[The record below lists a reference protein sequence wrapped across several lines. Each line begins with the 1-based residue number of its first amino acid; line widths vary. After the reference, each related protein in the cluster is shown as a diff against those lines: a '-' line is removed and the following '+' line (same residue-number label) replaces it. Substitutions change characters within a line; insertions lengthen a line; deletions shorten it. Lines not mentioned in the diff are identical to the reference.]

1 MFTSVIKEGAT
12 SSSNHASFHPT
23 VNQSFINK
31 IVAEIE
37 AKQPVIGSIRDNKKT
52 TTSSTNSAK
61 ANTNKSD
68 ALEQLI
74 DNVADSVVK
83 EVTKEFTSESN
94 KPSRRV
100 TVPKPPRR
108 KKKLEIRMPLLNDRR
123 SKKDHKK
130 TPQVWR
136 DIAKTLISS
145 GEHDLSPEMDRSDE
159 IIDHAS
165 IGSATESP
173 PSFTVPTQQSIAHP
187 PKSSFVRYK
196 SRRPDAEQPG
206 RDDIQQ
212 LINSKGHLKSK
223 PRLRKKKPMTQR
235 GKKKLTIPASSE
247 GTNMLNVLLD
257 SQRNVLL

>member
-1 MFTSVIKEGAT
+1 MFTSVIKEGAI

-52 TTSSTNSAK
+52 TTSFSNKLS
-61 ANTNKSD
+61 NKSD

-83 EVTKEFTSESN
+83 EVTKEFTSEGN
-94 KPSRRV
+94 KASRRV

-108 KKKLEIRMPLLNDRR
+108 KKKLETRMPLLNDRR
-123 SKKDHKK
+123 GKKDHKK
-130 TPQVWR
+130 APQVWR

-145 GEHDLSPEMDRSDE
+145 GERDLSPEMDRSDE

-196 SRRPDAEQPG
+196 SRGPDAEQPG
-206 RDDIQQ
+206 QDDIQQ
-212 LINSKGHLKSK
+212 LFNSKGHLKSK
-223 PRLRKKKPMTQR
+223 HRLRKNKPMTQR

-247 GTNMLNVLLD
+247 GANMLNVLLD
-257 SQRNVLL
+257 SQRNVFL

>member
-1 MFTSVIKEGAT
+1 MFTSMIKEGAI
-12 SSSNHASFHPT
+12 SSSNHASFHPI

-37 AKQPVIGSIRDNKKT
+37 AKEPVIGSVRDNKKT
-52 TTSSTNSAK
+52 TTSSANFAK
-61 ANTNKSD
+61 GDTHKSD

-74 DNVADSVVK
+74 DNVADNVVK

-108 KKKLEIRMPLLNDRR
+108 KKKLEIRMPLLNDRW
-123 SKKDHKK
+123 SKKNHKK

-165 IGSATESP
+165 IGSATERP
-173 PSFTVPTQQSIAHP
+173 PSFTVPTQQSIAYP
-187 PKSSFVRYK
+187 PKSSSVRYK
-196 SRRPDAEQPG
+196 SRGPDAEQPG

-212 LINSKGHLKSK
+212 LFNSKGHLKSK

-247 GTNMLNVLLD
+247 GRNM
-257 SQRNVLL
+257 

>member
-1 MFTSVIKEGAT
+1 MFTSEIKGGAI
-12 SSSNHASFHPT
+12 SSSNHASFQST

-37 AKQPVIGSIRDNKKT
+37 AKQPVIGSIRDNKKAS
-52 TTSSTNSAK
+52 TSSANSAK
-61 ANTNKSD
+61 ANTHKSG

-74 DNVADSVVK
+74 DNVTDSVVK

-108 KKKLEIRMPLLNDRR
+108 KKKLETRMPLLNDRQ

-130 TPQVWR
+130 APQVWR

-145 GEHDLSPEMDRSDE
+145 GQHDFSPEMDRSDE

-173 PSFTVPTQQSIAHP
+173 PSFAVPTQQSIAYP

-196 SRRPDAEQPG
+196 SRGPDAEQPG
-206 RDDIQQ
+206 RDDMQE
-212 LINSKGHLKSK
+212 LFNFKGHLKSK
-223 PRLRKKKPMTQR
+223 PRLRKKKPVTQI

-247 GTNMLNVLLD
+247 GTNM
-257 SQRNVLL
+257 